1 VVHIKTK
8 YDLEIALKEYELL
21 TNHYLHE
28 DNMKNYALR
37 NSVIAVMTIISIIM
51 MIIAYESK
59 SDYIIPIKQLF
70 CIIMGFSGIII
81 SFSYGIQYRRIL
93 RYQEVRE
100 ARFEELERNFEE
112 SDCFTPKTI
121 KYGLELMDRKKL
133 HVRGNDFKPCI
144 QLGIVESISS
154 SLLFKL
160 LMPWVLIFLL
170 GIFLLVAVI
179 GLHFDIF

>member
-1 VVHIKTK
+1 MVHIETK
-8 YDLEIALKEYELL
+8 EDLEVALKEYELL

-51 MIIAYESK
+51 MIIAYESE
-59 SDYIIPIKQLF
+59 SIIIKQLF
-70 CIIMGFSGIII
+70 CIIMGSSGIII

-100 ARFEELERNFEE
+100 ARLEELEKNIEE
-112 SDCFTPKTI
+112 SNYFAPKTVR
-121 KYGLELMDRKKL
+121 YGLELMDRKKL
-133 HVRGNDFKPCI
+133 HICGNNLKPCI
-144 QLGIVESISS
+144 QLGIAESISS

-170 GIFLLVAVI
+170 VIFLLVAVI
-179 GLHFDIF
+179 GLHFGTF

>member
-1 VVHIKTK
+1 MVHIKNK
-8 YDLEIALKEYELL
+8 LDLEIALKEYELL

-51 MIIAYESK
+51 MIIAYEPK
-59 SDYIIPIKQLF
+59 SDSIIIKQLF

-121 KYGLELMDRKKL
+121 RYGLELMDRKKL
-133 HVRGNDFKPCI
+133 HIRENDFKPYI

-160 LMPWVLIFLL
+160 LMPWGLIFLL
-170 GIFLLVAVI
+170 FIILVVAII